1 MKYYLFNYQSNINGI
16 ISPGLS
22 GNTVKN
28 YQDFFNNK
36 KCTPTTFYDKEYEFD
51 YLTPLPFGEGETE
64 PQIIADFHLWINK
77 RPMKGKFY
85 PISKKFKEILEQHT
99 QFDHRFYKA
108 RVLFKGEYF
117 PYFVWRILSK
127 KYQEYID
134 FDKTRYNN
142 LNTWRKLKHD
152 KLEVKQFSSYD
163 KMDKYSEDN
172 WDYDWNYERL
182 VMKSSFRELDY
193 CYIFGLGSGNVVSER
208 LKIAIEEAGLTGIRF
223 EPVPIPIEFSDEVE

>member
-1 MKYYLFNYQSNINGI
+1 MNYYILKRKDNVNGVFIPHLNGGTVEGYQE
-16 ISPGLS
+16 
-22 GNTVKN
+22 
-28 YQDFFNNK
+28 FFNNK
-36 KCTPTTFYDKEYEFD
+36 KCTPTTFYDKDYEFD
-51 YLTPLPFGEGETE
+51 YLTPMEIGEIKEE
-64 PQIIADFHLWINK
+64 PKILVDFHGWIK
-77 RPMKGKFY
+77 VEPRKGLFY

-182 VMKSSFRELDY
+182 VMKSSFRNLDY

>member
-182 VMKSSFRELDY
+182 VMKPSFRELDY
-193 CYIFGLGSGNVVSER
+193 CYIFGLGNGNIVSER

-223 EPVPIPIEFSDEVE
+223 EPVPIPIEYSDEV

>member
-182 VMKSSFRELDY
+182 VMKPSFRDLDY
-193 CYIFGLGSGNVVSER
+193 CYIFGLGNGNIVSER

-223 EPVPIPIEFSDEVE
+223 EPVPIPIEFSDEV

>member
-182 VMKSSFRELDY
+182 VMKPSFRELDY
-193 CYIFGLGSGNVVSER
+193 CYIFGLGNGNIVSER

-223 EPVPIPIEFSDEVE
+223 EPVPIPIEFSDEV